1 MESHYLLSYLWLFS
15 GENEKNQ
22 HFCYIMKRLFH
33 TVEMINFRRFI
44 LLQVFSFVFLHG
56 ISQVGILTVT
66 PDHSA
71 ALDVTASDK
80 GLLTPRVTL
89 TADLNNPAPVNQ
101 PASGLLIFNTGPNQ
115 PQGFYYWTGTKWQ
128 LLVTPTTDGI
138 SGPPASTDNAIV
150 RFDGNNGDIL
160 QNSVVVLD
168 DNGDITGVNH
178 LTINGFMLTT
188 SPVQDRVLASDAS
201 GNASWQ
207 QKVTFNV
214 EENDTLVAANL
225 NELNFEGGINVKN
238 SGVDKATVT
247 FFKNVVSRSVI
258 QLGSSSTINLND
270 LVNPVAVPWNIEQN
284 HDYASY
290 IHSNTVNPSRITV
303 RAKGIY
309 ELNFMFAAINKSVTR
324 KTLRIRVRKNGTD
337 YFPNIAC
344 YSFSYQSADL
354 QISHVSPSFLIQLE
368 SNDYIEMMSNGQT
381 NEGNLNMMPNENV
394 FFMRL
399 IRLL

>member
-1 MESHYLLSYLWLFS
+1 
-15 GENEKNQ
+15 
-22 HFCYIMKRLFH
+22 
-33 TVEMINFRRFI
+33 MII
-44 LLQVFSFVFLHG
+44 KHLLQVAEMMNFRGFILASLCLFQGLSGVG
-56 ISQVGILTVT
+56 QVGIMTT
-66 PDHSA
+66 EPHPSA
-71 ALDVTASDK
+71 ALDITSANK
-80 GLLTPRVTL
+80 GLLAPRVTL
-89 TADLNNPAPVNQ
+89 TTDLSNPSPINL
-101 PASGLLIFNTGPNQ
+101 PSDGLLVFNIGPNQ
-115 PQGFYYWTGTKWQ
+115 PQGFYFWSGTKWE
-128 LLVTPTTDGI
+128 LLVTPTEEGI
-138 SGPPASTDNAIV
+138 SGAPASTDNAIV
-150 RFDGNNGDIL
+150 RFDGNSGDLL

-168 DNGDITGVNH
+168 DNGNITGVNH
-178 LTINGFMLTT
+178 LTVNGFALTT

-201 GNASWQ
+201 GNALWQ
-207 QKVTFNV
+207 QTVTFNV
-214 EENDTLVAANL
+214 EENDTLIAANL

-238 SGVDKATVT
+238 SGIDKATVT
-247 FFKNVVSRSVI
+247 FFKNVVSRHVI
-258 QLGSSSTINLND
+258 QLGSSSTTNLND

-303 RAKGIY
+303 KAKGIY
-309 ELNFMFAAINKSVTR
+309 ELNFMFSAINKSVTR
-324 KTLRIRVRKNGTD
+324 KTLRIRVRKNGNY

-381 NEGNLNMMPNENV
+381 NNGPLNMMPNENV

>member
-1 MESHYLLSYLWLFS
+1 
-15 GENEKNQ
+15 
-22 HFCYIMKRLFH
+22 
-33 TVEMINFRRFI
+33 MII
-44 LLQVFSFVFLHG
+44 KHLLQVAEMMNFRGFILASLCLFHG
-56 ISQVGILTVT
+56 LSGVGQVGIMTT
-66 PDHSA
+66 EPHPSA
-71 ALDVTASDK
+71 ALDITSTNK
-80 GLLTPRVTL
+80 GLLAPRVIL
-89 TADLNNPAPVNQ
+89 TTDLTNPSPINL
-101 PASGLLIFNTGPNQ
+101 PSNGLLVFNIGPNQ
-115 PQGFYYWTGTKWQ
+115 PQGFYFWSGTKWE
-128 LLVTPTTDGI
+128 LLVTPTEEGI
-138 SGPPASTDNAIV
+138 SGAPASTDNAIV
-150 RFDGNNGDIL
+150 RFDGNSGDLL

-168 DNGDITGVNH
+168 DNGNITGVNH
-178 LTINGFMLTT
+178 LTVNGFALTT

-201 GNASWQ
+201 GNALWQ
-207 QKVTFNV
+207 QTVTFNV
-214 EENDTLVAANL
+214 EENDTLIAANL

-238 SGVDKATVT
+238 SGIDKATVT
-247 FFKNVVSRSVI
+247 FFKNVVSRHVI
-258 QLGSSSTINLND
+258 QLGSSSTTNLND

-303 RAKGIY
+303 KAKGIY
-309 ELNFMFAAINKSVTR
+309 ELNFMFSAINKSVTR
-324 KTLRIRVRKNGTD
+324 KTLRIRVRKNGNY

-381 NEGNLNMMPNENV
+381 NNGPLNMMPNENV

>member
-1 MESHYLLSYLWLFS
+1 MMNFRGFILASL
-15 GENEKNQ
+15 
-22 HFCYIMKRLFH
+22 CLFH
-33 TVEMINFRRFI
+33 GLSGV
-44 LLQVFSFVFLHG
+44 G
-56 ISQVGILTVT
+56 QVGIMTT
-66 PDHSA
+66 EPHPSA
-71 ALDVTASDK
+71 ALDITSTNK
-80 GLLTPRVTL
+80 GLLAPRVIL
-89 TADLNNPAPVNQ
+89 TTDLTNPSPINL
-101 PASGLLIFNTGPNQ
+101 PSNGLLVFNIGPNQ
-115 PQGFYYWTGTKWQ
+115 PQGFYFWSGTKWE
-128 LLVTPTTDGI
+128 LLVTPTEEGI
-138 SGPPASTDNAIV
+138 SGAPASTDNAIV
-150 RFDGNNGDIL
+150 RFDGNSGDLL

-168 DNGDITGVNH
+168 DNGNITGVNH
-178 LTINGFMLTT
+178 LTVNGFALTT

-201 GNASWQ
+201 GNALWQ
-207 QKVTFNV
+207 QTVTFNV
-214 EENDTLVAANL
+214 EENDTLIAANL

-238 SGVDKATVT
+238 SGIDKATVT
-247 FFKNVVSRSVI
+247 FFKNVVSRHVI
-258 QLGSSSTINLND
+258 QLGSSSTTNLND

-303 RAKGIY
+303 KAKGIY
-309 ELNFMFAAINKSVTR
+309 ELNFMFSAINKSVTR
-324 KTLRIRVRKNGTD
+324 KTLRIRVRKNGNY

-381 NEGNLNMMPNENV
+381 NNGPLNMMPNENV